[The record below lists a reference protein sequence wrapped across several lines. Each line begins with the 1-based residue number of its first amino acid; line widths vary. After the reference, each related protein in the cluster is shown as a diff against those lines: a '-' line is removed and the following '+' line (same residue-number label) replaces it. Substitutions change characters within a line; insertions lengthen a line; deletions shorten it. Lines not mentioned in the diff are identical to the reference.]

1 MTAYTEELDFPVLP
15 AQKYCHRLSLWRD
28 TWELFMKQCQKTT
41 GRKFCIVPWSFLS
54 RKTVSINTNFI
65 LRCDICSKA
74 FKDNEYMLRHMKI
87 HEENTKSFVCQEC
100 GKFFKYK
107 VTLRS
112 HIRTMHDKIFKQ
124 TCEECGKS
132 FADMHK
138 LKVRKFIPI
147 VDFYT
152 LFIQCLGSGSKEQNI
167 NKKLQKNKILLTK
180 PKSEQLNNRDYKNFL
195 ISEWYIK
202 F

>member
-1 MTAYTEELDFPVLP
+1 
-15 AQKYCHRLSLWRD
+15 
-28 TWELFMKQCQKTT
+28 
-41 GRKFCIVPWSFLS
+41 
-54 RKTVSINTNFI
+54 
-65 LRCDICSKA
+65 
-74 FKDNEYMLRHMKI
+74 MKI

-138 LKVRKFIPI
+138 LKVGKFILV

-152 LFIQCLGSGSKEQNI
+152 L
-167 NKKLQKNKILLTK
+167 
-180 PKSEQLNNRDYKNFL
+180 
-195 ISEWYIK
+195 
-202 F
+202 

>member
-1 MTAYTEELDFPVLP
+1 MVSSKVFQSNDEKKSHFCAHPDRFQCDQCEKNYKVKGELKKHIDSIHRGIRFPCSTCSEVLSSS
-15 AQKYCHRLSLWRD
+15 QSLKRHVR
-28 TWELFMKQCQKTT
+28 TVHETVFKNYRQEIRHFFSLKT
-41 GRKFCIVPWSFLS
+41 F
-54 RKTVSINTNFI
+54 SINNKFL

-74 FKDNEYMLRHMKI
+74 FKDNEYLLRHMKI

-138 LKVRKFIPI
+138 LKVGKFILV

-152 LFIQCLGSGSKEQNI
+152 L
-167 NKKLQKNKILLTK
+167 
-180 PKSEQLNNRDYKNFL
+180 
-195 ISEWYIK
+195 
-202 F
+202 